1 MKERIK
7 QLCREKGITIRK
19 VETDL
24 GLSNG
29 YISKLDA
36 SDPSATKIQ
45 AIAAYL
51 DTTIDYLINGI
62 APDHYYLNE
71 KTAEIAQ
78 AVYDDPDL
86 RLLFDA
92 ARKAKPENVRLAAE
106 MLRRF
111 KNE

>member
-29 YISKLDA
+29 YISKLDT
-36 SDPSATKIQ
+36 SDPSASKIQ
-45 AIAAYL
+45 AIAVYL
-51 DTTIDYLINGI
+51 ETTVDYLISGKKTDN
-62 APDHYYLNE
+62 YYLNDM
-71 KTAEIAQ
+71 TAEIAQ